1 MMEEPLQPAP
11 AIAPDAPA
19 FGPGRWKGW
28 PIAGVTILCVAVLY
42 LAQLIVGVIIGIFTL
57 LPYERIH
64 PGVVPD
70 LATFTTMIF
79 NAPALF
85 AMVLPGEAL
94 MAFLAI
100 VLVAGAVGATRA
112 NVGLGRPP
120 RATDFAIGILA
131 GLVLAVISDIVS
143 SAQEKL
149 LGPHPQPSVQIIMS
163 HHGLG
168 SFGLDFVTVALAAG
182 VCEEIMFRG
191 VVFTALVQRM
201 SLWWAAA
208 LSGLLFAAAH
218 VDPWSFVALWTV
230 GIGLGVLFYR
240 TRSLWPNIVAHT
252 TFNAVTLVLI
262 YLFPQLAK

>member
-1 MMEEPLQPAP
+1 MEESLQSAP
-11 AIAPDAPA
+11 VIAPDAPA

-28 PIAGVTILCVAVLY
+28 PIAGITILGVAALY
-42 LAQLIVGVIIGIFTL
+42 LAQIIVGVIIGIFTL
-57 LPYERIH
+57 IPYERIH

-70 LATFTTMIF
+70 LATFTKLLF

-85 AMVLPGEAL
+85 AMVLPAEAL

-100 VLVAGAVGATRA
+100 ALVAGAVGATRA

-120 RATDFAIGILA
+120 RATDFAIGLLA
-131 GLVLAVISDIVS
+131 GLGLVVVSDLVAG
-143 SAQEKL
+143 AQEKI
-149 LGPHPQPSVQIIMS
+149 LGPHPQQSVQIIMS
-163 HHGLG
+163 HHGIG
-168 SFGLDFVTVALAAG
+168 AFGLDFVTVALAAG

-201 SLWWAAA
+201 PLWWAAA

-218 VDPWSFVALWTV
+218 VDPWSFLALWTV
-230 GIGLGVLFYR
+230 GIGLGLLFYR

-252 TFNAVTLVLI
+252 TFNAFTLVLI
-262 YLFPQLAK
+262 YLFPQFAK